1 MRRLLAVGFVAAAL
15 LSTLAITPGA
25 QAAPMGGGST
35 SCSFVAKLHFKPAL
49 QPGFNRLAFIK
60 VYGKV
65 RGCSGGVVTTGHM
78 VGGSEGDLLCRSG
91 VVTGHAAAKARI
103 DWDTGAQSGLNWIFS
118 FSRSRLHGKV
128 VSGLFLNERMF
139 SRFSVTAVQGL
150 CEDGN
155 PLAVSALKGNLKL

>member
-1 MRRLLAVGFVAAAL
+1 MKRLLAVGFVAAAL
-15 LSTLAITPGA
+15 LSTLAITPA
-25 QAAPMGGGST
+25 QASPMGGTST

-65 RGCSGGVVTTGHM
+65 RGCSGAVVTTGHL
-78 VGGSEGDLLCRSG
+78 VGGSEGDLVCRSG

-103 DWDTGAQSGLNWIFS
+103 DWDTGDQSGLNWIFS
-118 FSRSRLHGKV
+118 FSTARLHGKV

-150 CEDGN
+150 CADGN
-155 PLAVSALKGNLKL
+155 PLAVSAWKGNLKL